1 MTTFA
6 YRATVRGK
14 LQTGEIEAEDLR
26 AAKAA
31 LKKQNI
37 RLINSI
43 KKKGA
48 KLSLLQTGQKITS
61 KDIVL
66 FTRQFSTMVSS
77 GLPLMQ
83 CLDILGKQADNKS
96 FGKVIYDIK
105 NGIEVGGTLSD
116 SLRKHPKV
124 FDGLFCN
131 LVEAGETGGTL
142 DIILQ
147 RLSAYIEKAE
157 SLKKKVKSAMIYPSA
172 IVTVAVLV

>member
-14 LQTGEIEAEDLR
+14 LQKGEIEADNLR

-48 KLSLLQTGQKITS
+48 KISLLQTGQKITG

-66 FTRQFSTMVSS
+66 FSRQFSTMVSS
-77 GLPLMQ
+77 GLPLLQ
-83 CLDILGKQADNKS
+83 CLDILAKQADNKS
-96 FGKVIYDIK
+96 FAKVIFDVK

-124 FDGLFCN
+124 FDSLFCN

-142 DIILQ
+142 DVILQ
-147 RLSAYIEKAE
+147 RL
-157 SLKKKVKSAMIYPSA
+157 
-172 IVTVAVLV
+172 